1 MTRKQAGREWAV
13 LFASFLIGWG
23 MTRSTIDPCLYVY
36 FCAGKILWICVYV
49 DDALIAD
56 NDASLRDRFVGEL
69 SKRFPIEDKGELSWI
84 LNVGISRDRSART
97 LTMSQSLYVTDLVSK
112 FGSFIDESLARRVDC
127 PMEEGVLL
135 NKDDQP
141 VVDSAEHSDFA
152 VQREAYMSLTGGY
165 QWLANMTMFNLAYV
179 ASQLS
184 RFLTNPGPSHFRA
197 CIRVLVYLRDN
208 GNRPLVFA
216 PNSTRGL
223 DTFVDSNWGTRFSVS
238 GCLIFYHGCLFHW
251 FSKAQ
256 KSVSLSSAEAE
267 YFGGMLTAR
276 DLLWLRDLL
285 LDLGIVLG
293 TPPLMQSDSQSAINM
308 SMDPIAFKN
317 TKHILRAAEFLRD
330 LVHREAV
337 SMQHLPSRV
346 MIADILTK
354 APARVVFIDLL
365 RLIDAYAQDGI
376 ACPA

>member
-1 MTRKQAGREWAV
+1 MRPPPDVHAFDSKNRPLVCKLRRSLYGLKQAGREWAV

-165 QWLANMTMFNLAYV
+165 QWLANMTMFHTSPASSPASLRTLARRTF
-179 ASQLS
+179 AHA
-184 RFLTNPGPSHFRA
+184 FA
-197 CIRVLVYLRDN
+197 CSSIC
-208 GNRPLVFA
+208 A
-216 PNSTRGL
+216 TTAIGL
-223 DTFVDSNWGTRFSVS
+223 
-238 GCLIFYHGCLFHW
+238 
-251 FSKAQ
+251 
-256 KSVSLSSAEAE
+256 LSSRP
-267 YFGGMLTAR
+267 TR
-276 DLLWLRDLL
+276 
-285 LDLGIVLG
+285 
-293 TPPLMQSDSQSAINM
+293 
-308 SMDPIAFKN
+308 
-317 TKHILRAAEFLRD
+317 RAASTPL
-330 LVHREAV
+330 
-337 SMQHLPSRV
+337 STP
-346 MIADILTK
+346 TG
-354 APARVVFIDLL
+354 AR
-365 RLIDAYAQDGI
+365 AS
-376 ACPA
+376 P